1 MLDQSSRVIPACP
14 TYSLLNQDRFE
25 PAAAVAAV
33 PVYQLLAQSKNM
45 DCYFYF
51 SHWER
56 SRKLFPF
63 VFLFLF
69 FHVFPRSLGFQIDIN
84 FFNQLEISWCEN
96 SVRKKKYTQST
107 YIQIYVGRKV
117 PKGNEWLVVVYFPSV
132 TLLELSTVELY
143 CPMITFSSVFIDQ
156 READATISNFFAGI
170 NISNSVI
177 CLVTFKLWF
186 LVLVSQAREYR
197 YQETTGVCIY
207 GSVYG
212 SKNDA
217 CFNFVHVGSQFR
229 FRHCSQHN
237 WHTKDSLTLE
247 IQKV

>member
-1 MLDQSSRVIPACP
+1 MWSQHVLLTHSWIRID
-14 TYSLLNQDRFE
+14 LNQ
-25 PAAAVAAV
+25 PL
-33 PVYQLLAQSKNM
+33 PLLLCLSTSCWLNQKIWIAIFISPTENVVGNFFHL
-45 DCYFYF
+45 YFYF
-51 SHWER
+51 CSSMFFQDRWVF
-56 SRKLFPF
+56 KLTLI
-63 VFLFLF
+63 FLTSLK
-69 FHVFPRSLGFQIDIN
+69 FHGAKILYG
-84 FFNQLEISWCEN
+84 
-96 SVRKKKYTQST
+96 KKKIHTKH
-107 YIQIYVGRKV
+107 IQIYVGRKV

-217 CFNFVHVGSQFR
+217 CFNFVHVGSQLR